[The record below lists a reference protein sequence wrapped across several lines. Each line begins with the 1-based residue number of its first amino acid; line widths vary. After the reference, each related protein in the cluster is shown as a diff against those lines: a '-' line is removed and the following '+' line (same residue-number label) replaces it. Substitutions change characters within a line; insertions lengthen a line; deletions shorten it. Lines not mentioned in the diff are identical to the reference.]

1 MNPTINPQLNP
12 IHGTNISWGLMKPSH
27 GPAFKVKSLNG
38 NMCHYMHMHKILKK
52 TSHGPNKNNSANIM
66 PSRENAQ
73 NACHCT
79 KSTQFGSVRWNF
91 FLKNTIASN
100 EVEGKCQSQG
110 SPACWDPS
118 GRVHCT
124 MYILVQ
130 IESKKETAI
139 YLSLKKCTNYTVIL
153 ILYST
158 RICTPCRQYV

>member
-1 MNPTINPQLNP
+1 MDLIKTTQQIL
-12 IHGTNISWGLMKPSH
+12 
-27 GPAFKVKSLNG
+27 
-38 NMCHYMHMHKILKK
+38 CHPEKMHK
-52 TSHGPNKNNSANIM
+52 M
-66 PSRENAQ
+66 PVIVQ
-73 NACHCT
+73 KYT
-79 KSTQFGSVRWNF
+79 VRICSQNF
-91 FLKNTIASN
+91 FVKNTIASN

-118 GRVHCT
+118 GRVHTRT

-139 YLSLKKCTNYTVIL
+139 YLPLKKCTNYTVIL